1 MAGSHDDGARRAPLK
16 RESRPGQEAASP
28 KHQINSS
35 SRRYSQPCTAAQA
48 ALRRRLRRQRQV
60 TAIYGLGPRVV
71 LELLDEIDRHHGLG
85 EDLDRRLEQYA
96 ALDINLLRAL
106 RADRFTPFP
115 VRVVEGGR

>member
-1 MAGSHDDGARRAPLK
+1 MSIHNRTGPTGRK
-16 RESRPGQEAASP
+16 RERRPAGYDGTAALTRSCSG
-28 KHQINSS
+28 NNAA
-35 SRRYSQPCTAAQA
+35 YSQPCTAAQA
-48 ALRRRLRRQRQV
+48 SLLRRLRRQRKV
-60 TAIYGLGPRVV
+60 AAIYGLGPRVV
-71 LELLDEIDRHHGLG
+71 LELLDELDRHHGLG